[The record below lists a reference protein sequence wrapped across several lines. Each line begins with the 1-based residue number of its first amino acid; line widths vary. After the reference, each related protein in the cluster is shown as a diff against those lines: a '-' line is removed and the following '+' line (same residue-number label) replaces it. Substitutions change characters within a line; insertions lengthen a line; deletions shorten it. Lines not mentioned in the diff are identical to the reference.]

1 MAGYFDDYDPYYE
14 DERLYYDPYSS
25 RNPRDMDV
33 DWMGGEYDYSDPME
47 RFYPS
52 VDRLSMTRIEQRGTR
67 GPPPRGASRPGLGA
81 RESGPRQLLGGR
93 GAGRGAV
100 GNAWEKRAVETPK
113 TELWMNCDVC
123 DVRICGILSW
133 RQHVSGKKHQM
144 ALVEKQ
150 AIRGSTAQA
159 STNQSVTKAINVQ
172 IKPATSL
179 ASAVKPQIQGNQ
191 KNIVTV
197 KRVSAIQP
205 LMGKTLTGATRTPPV
220 FEEVARL
227 FRLYKEEPVVG
238 LEFAVL
244 HHYERENAADL
255 ECLLCNESVNANALA
270 RIEHFTSFKHRVTY
284 IRRVGT
290 QEELSLVN
298 KVTDGADGG
307 KAERFQL
314 VKELSI
320 KLEERN
326 GRRVNDIQRK
336 VHASREI
343 AGRSGPVV
351 TQAKPPVAS
360 VARPAAVTA
369 TVQQTKASVAATM
382 GGTTKTT
389 TKQEYWKDDTANI
402 GFDRNKQFSDSQ
414 TKPPTAP
421 TPPQGRRLVPSLMS
435 LRQGANK
442 PNTTGVASASKPVPL
457 VPAKR
462 PPNEDSADSD
472 QPQAKKLAAT
482 AMLTLSTLANFLNK
496 DNSDLIST
504 DAEAEAALQLSQ
516 ALSQAVYE
524 YRDRKTRVSLF

>member
-1 MAGYFDDYDPYYE
+1 MCSVECGYA
-14 DERLYYDPYSS
+14 LLI
-25 RNPRDMDV
+25 
-33 DWMGGEYDYSDPME
+33 
-47 RFYPS
+47 
-52 VDRLSMTRIEQRGTR
+52 DRTIL
-67 GPPPRGASRPGLGA
+67 A
-81 RESGPRQLLGGR
+81 RKSEKLL
-93 GAGRGAV
+93 V
-100 GNAWEKRAVETPK
+100 
-113 TELWMNCDVC
+113 L
-123 DVRICGILSW
+123 
-133 RQHVSGKKHQM
+133 
-144 ALVEKQ
+144 
-150 AIRGSTAQA
+150 
-159 STNQSVTKAINVQ
+159 
-172 IKPATSL
+172 
-179 ASAVKPQIQGNQ
+179 
-191 KNIVTV
+191 
-197 KRVSAIQP
+197 
-205 LMGKTLTGATRTPPV
+205 
-220 FEEVARL
+220 
-227 FRLYKEEPVVG
+227 VG
-238 LEFAVL
+238 LVCYL
-244 HHYERENAADL
+244 SDL
-255 ECLLCNESVNANALA
+255 Q
-270 RIEHFTSFKHRVTY
+270 
-284 IRRVGT
+284 RRVGT

-496 DNSDLIST
+496 DVSDCMIST
-504 DAEAEAALQLSQ
+504 VTCVLIKHATCLCL
-516 ALSQAVYE
+516 
-524 YRDRKTRVSLF
+524 